1 MSTLLEGLVQ
11 TSAAVARTRSRSEKT
26 ERLAA
31 LLRRLAPEEIELA
44 TAFLSGR
51 PRQGRIGLGPAAVR
65 EAMHG
70 EHAREASL
78 SLLEVDRTFE
88 RIAGVSGRG
97 ASAERSR
104 LLGELLGRA
113 TPDEAEF
120 LARLILGELRQGALE
135 GLLVEAVALGAGL
148 PLADVRRA
156 HMLSGDLP
164 VVARAA
170 LGQGAAG
177 LSAFRL
183 EPFRALQPMLAQPAD
198 DLESALERLGEAA
211 LEYKLDGARVQVHR
225 SGDEV
230 RAYSRRMNDVTAAVP
245 ELVERVRALP
255 ARQLVLDGEVL
266 ALRPDGSPL
275 PFQDTMR
282 RFGRRFDVERMRAEL
297 PLSPFFFDLLHLDG
311 RDLIDLPASE
321 RFAALDEVAGD
332 LVVPRIVTAEPAEA
346 EAFYDRALASGHEGL
361 MAKSPRAP
369 YEAGG
374 RGFSWLKVK
383 PAHTLDL
390 VVLAV
395 EWGSGRRS
403 GFLSNIHL
411 GARDA
416 PSGAF
421 VMLGKTFKGMTDEIL
436 AWQTKHFQQIAVATD
451 GYTVHVRPETVAEIA
466 LSDVQQS
473 PHYPAG
479 MALRFARLVRYRTDK
494 SAAEADTL
502 QAVRSIFERGRSA
515 RGG

>member
-1 MSTLLEGLVQ
+1 VATRLDDLVH
-11 TSAAVARTRSRSEKT
+11 TSAAVAATRARSEKT
-26 ERLAA
+26 GRLAE
-31 LLRRLAPEEIELA
+31 LLRRLEPEEIEIA
-44 TAFLSGR
+44 TAFLSGL

-65 EAMHG
+65 EALHG
-70 EHAREASL
+70 ERSPTATL
-78 SLLEVDRTFE
+78 SLLDVDRAFDLVVGV
-88 RIAGVSGRG
+88 AGKGSTR
-97 ASAERSR
+97 ERSR
-104 LLGELLGRA
+104 LLGELFRRA
-113 TPDEAEF
+113 TAEEAEL

-135 GLLVEAVALGAGL
+135 GLLVEAVAQAGAL

-177 LSAFRL
+177 LAAFRL

-198 DLESALERLGEAA
+198 DLESALERLGRAV

-225 SGDEV
+225 AGDEV
-230 RAYSRRMNDVTAAVP
+230 RAFSRRMNDVTAAVP

-255 ARQLVLDGEVL
+255 VRQAVLDGEVL

-282 RFGRRFDVERMRAEL
+282 RFGRRLDVERLRAEL
-297 PLSPFFFDLLHLDG
+297 PLSTFFFDLLHLDG
-311 RDLIDLPASE
+311 RDLIDQPAHE
-321 RFAALDEVAGD
+321 RFAALDAVAGE

-346 EAFYDRALASGHEGL
+346 DAFYDRAIARGHEGL
-361 MAKSPRAP
+361 MAKAPGAP

-374 RGFSWLKVK
+374 RGFSWLKIK
-383 PAHTLDL
+383 PSHTLDL

-395 EWGSGRRS
+395 EWGNGRRT
-403 GFLSNIHL
+403 GWLSNIHL

-416 PSGAF
+416 ATGAF

-436 AWQTKHFQQIAVATD
+436 AWQTKHFQSIAVATD

-479 MALRFARLVRYRTDK
+479 MALRFARLVRYRLDK

-502 QAVRSIFERGRSA
+502 DAVRAIFLRGRP
-515 RGG
+515 GG